1 MNLLSQ
7 LNHFRV
13 RGVLFAFAL
22 ASFLGAETAL
32 AMTDKRAVAG
42 AQSVAPAIPE
52 PGAIVLFAAGA
63 ALVGWTVRRRRSAA
77 E

>member
-1 MNLLSQ
+1 MNQLRMLWVRVVSVAFTVGAGILS
-7 LNHFRV
+7 
-13 RGVLFAFAL
+13 ADA
-22 ASFLGAETAL
+22 AL

-63 ALVGWTVRRRRSAA
+63 ALVGWTIHRRGSSA